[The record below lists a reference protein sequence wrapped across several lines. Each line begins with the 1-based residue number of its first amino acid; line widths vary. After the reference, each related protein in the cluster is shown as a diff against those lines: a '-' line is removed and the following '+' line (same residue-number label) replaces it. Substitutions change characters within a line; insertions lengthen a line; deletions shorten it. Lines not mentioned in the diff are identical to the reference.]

1 MNAIET
7 KNLTKRFKER
17 TAVDSLSLTVEQGE
31 IFALLGQNGA
41 GKSTTI
47 RMLSCLTTPTSGDAF
62 VFGHSVVS
70 DERNVKK
77 MINVSPQETA
87 VAPKLSVRENLE
99 LTARLYGMDKKTARE
114 KTEEMLHDFSLLD
127 RASERAKNL
136 SGGMQRK
143 LSLAMALIS
152 EPKVLFLDE
161 PTVGLDV
168 RARRELWKLI
178 ESLKGNMTILLTTH
192 YLEEAEA
199 LADRMVI
206 MNGGKAA
213 ALGTA
218 AQIKEAAGTD
228 DFEEAFLRLT
238 EEGRA

>member
-1 MNAIET
+1 MIAIET

-17 TAVDSLSLTVEQGE
+17 IAVDSLSLTVEQGE

-47 RMLSCLTTPTSGDAF
+47 WMLSCLTAPTSGDAF
-62 VFGHSVVS
+62 VFGRSIVS

-99 LTARLYGMDKKTARE
+99 LTARLYGMDKKTARV

-127 RASERAKNL
+127 RASECAKKL

-238 EEGRA
+238 EEGRV

>member
-7 KNLTKRFKER
+7 KDLTKRFKER

-47 RMLSCLTTPTSGDAF
+47 RMLSCLTAPTSGDAF

-70 DERNVKK
+70 DEQNVKK
-77 MINVSPQETA
+77 IINVSPQETA

-99 LTARLYGMDKKTARE
+99 LTARLYGLDKKTARE
-114 KTEEMLHDFSLLD
+114 KTEEMLRDFSLLD
-127 RASERAKNL
+127 RASERAKKL

-178 ESLKGNMTILLTTH
+178 ESLKGSMTILLTTH

-199 LADRMVI
+199 LSDRMVI
-206 MNGGKAA
+206 MNGGKAT

-218 AQIKEAAGTD
+218 DDIKEVAGTD

>member
-47 RMLSCLTTPTSGDAF
+47 RMLSCLTAPTSGDALI
-62 VFGHSVVS
+62 FGHSVVS
-70 DERNVKK
+70 DEQNVKK
-77 MINVSPQETA
+77 IINVSPQETA

-99 LTARLYGMDKKTARE
+99 LTARLYGLDKKTAKE
-114 KTEEMLHDFSLLD
+114 KTEKMLRDFSLSD
-127 RASERAKNL
+127 RASERAKKL

-178 ESLKGNMTILLTTH
+178 ESLKGSMTILLTTH

-199 LADRMVI
+199 LSDRMVI
-206 MNGGKAA
+206 MNGGKAT

-218 AQIKEAAGTD
+218 DDIKEVAGTD

>member
-47 RMLSCLTTPTSGDAF
+47 RMLSCLTAPTSGDAF

-127 RASERAKNL
+127 RASERAKKL

-199 LADRMVI
+199 LADRMVM

-218 AQIKEAAGTD
+218 AQIKESAGTD

-238 EEGRA
+238 EEERA